1 MKARRMVGNMEYTL
15 LAVPLELTVARASA
29 YQDEEVR
36 PALVMNLHF
45 SILMAQTNAPST
57 GWLGANRRRFGFGTG
72 DREWPLN
79 EAQRPHFRGGRVALD
94 TGYNRVKGIG
104 AKLTKGGNR
113 GQRRSGVTS

>member
-45 SILMAQTNAPST
+45 SILMPRLMRPALV
-57 GWLGANRRRFGFGTG
+57 GLVRIG
-72 DREWPLN
+72 DDSGLARATEN
-79 EAQRPHFRGGRVALD
+79 GR
-94 TGYNRVKGIG
+94 
-104 AKLTKGGNR
+104 
-113 GQRRSGVTS
+113 